1 METLREI
8 SYQNTVNK
16 IERSVNFLE
25 GELQELMTYTVKLN
39 EYAHD
44 AENVLNSILNDAE
57 RRIEAARRGLS
68 AANKLK
74 DPAER
79 KQHVSRMMGHLNR
92 TRTLLDR
99 VVKEFYPMKV
109 DGDEA
114 APTNPMRDEFVSPQQ
129 AAETLGISTHKLQ
142 ELVMQNKLRMHNH
155 NGKWALKGSEVQKL
169 VGAAPEPARPRGEP
183 SPNRADFMQYVK

>member
-1 METLREI
+1 MDTLKEI
-8 SYQNTVNK
+8 TYTNELNK

-25 GELQELMTYTVKLN
+25 SELQELLTYNVNLN

-79 KQHVSRMMGHLNR
+79 KQHVGRMMAHLNR

-99 VVKEFYPMKV
+99 VVKEFYPMK
-109 DGDEA
+109 DGGESATDS
-114 APTNPMRDEFVSPQQ
+114 PVRDEFVSPQQ

-169 VGAAPEPARPRGEP
+169 VGAAVDQPRPRGEP